1 LRSSKRQPIEKAL
14 GVRFGGEELYV
25 WAFTHRSFA
34 YENGGLPTNERL
46 EFLGDAVLG
55 LVVTDIIYRAFPD
68 LPEGQLAKLRAATV
82 NMNVLAEVA
91 RELGVGDAVRLG
103 RGEELSAGGTSPR
116 SWPTPSRPCSGPS
129 TSTRACRGRPRL
141 VRRLFEHRVMEAA
154 GRGAALDYKTSLQEL
169 AASSLGGMP
178 SYAIEE
184 EGPDH
189 AKRFTATVSV
199 AGTSYGSGKGRSKKE
214 AEQQAARE
222 AFESL
227 AADRMVTGTG
237 DAGQTDSSR
246 PTPTP
251 GPRLRAPGD

>member
-1 LRSSKRQPIEKAL
+1 
-14 GVRFGGEELYV
+14 
-25 WAFTHRSFA
+25 
-34 YENGGLPTNERL
+34 
-46 EFLGDAVLG
+46 
-55 LVVTDIIYRAFPD
+55 
-68 LPEGQLAKLRAATV
+68 
-82 NMNVLAEVA
+82 
-91 RELGVGDAVRLG
+91 
-103 RGEELSAGGTSPR
+103 
-116 SWPTPSRPCSGPS
+116 
-129 TSTRACRGRPRL
+129 

-199 AGTSYGSGKGRSKKE
+199 AGTAYGSGKGRSKKE

-227 AADRMVTGTG
+227 ATDRMVTGTG
-237 DAGQTDSSR
+237 DVGTEPVPSPPPAD
-246 PTPTP
+246 
-251 GPRLRAPGD
+251 

>member
-1 LRSSKRQPIEKAL
+1 MTTKTETIEGTVAEY
-14 GVRFGGEELYV
+14 VTAMIGGQL
-25 WAFTHRSFA
+25 F
-34 YENGGLPTNERL
+34 GLPISRVQDVFMPERL
-46 EFLGDAVLG
+46 TRVPLSSAEIAGVLNLRGRIVTVVNMRALADVGRSLQLGEFL
-55 LVVTDIIYRAFPD
+55 
-68 LPEGQLAKLRAATV
+68 
-82 NMNVLAEVA
+82 
-91 RELGVGDAVRLG
+91 RLG
-103 RGEELSAGGTSPR
+103 RGEEGTGGRDKSSILADTLEAVLGAIYLDKGLS
-116 SWPTPSRPCSGPS
+116 
-129 TSTRACRGRPRL
+129 RAAAL

-227 AADRMVTGTG
+227 AANRMVTGTG
-237 DAGQTDSSR
+237 DAGQTDVVPADPAPR
-246 PTPTP
+246 ADTP
-251 GPRLRAPGD
+251 GA

>member
-1 LRSSKRQPIEKAL
+1 
-14 GVRFGGEELYV
+14 
-25 WAFTHRSFA
+25 
-34 YENGGLPTNERL
+34 
-46 EFLGDAVLG
+46 
-55 LVVTDIIYRAFPD
+55 
-68 LPEGQLAKLRAATV
+68 
-82 NMNVLAEVA
+82 MNVLAEVA

-103 RGEELSAGGTSPR
+103 RGEELSGGRDKSSILADTLEAVLGAIYLDKGL
-116 SWPTPSRPCSGPS
+116 SR
-129 TSTRACRGRPRL
+129 AAAL

-199 AGTSYGSGKGRSKKE
+199 AGTSYGSGRGRSKKE

-237 DAGQTDSSR
+237 DAGQTTDVV
-246 PTPTP
+246 P
-251 GPRLRAPGD
+251 AEGD